1 MFNSSP
7 IDAWEGAA
15 AFFNYAGGAG
25 PVLWF
30 WVSVILCIIPILV
43 SLKAE
48 NAAEK
53 EHGKNESNL

>member
-15 AFFNYAGGAG
+15 AFFNYAGSGG

-30 WVSVILCIIPILV
+30 WVMAILCIVPVIV

-48 NAAEK
+48 IAAEE
-53 EHGKNESNL
+53 EHGSNPKHL

>member
-15 AFFNYAGGAG
+15 AFFTYSGSAG

-30 WVSVILCIIPILV
+30 WVMVLLCIIPVLV

-48 NAAEK
+48 NAAED
-53 EHGKNESNL
+53 EHGESR